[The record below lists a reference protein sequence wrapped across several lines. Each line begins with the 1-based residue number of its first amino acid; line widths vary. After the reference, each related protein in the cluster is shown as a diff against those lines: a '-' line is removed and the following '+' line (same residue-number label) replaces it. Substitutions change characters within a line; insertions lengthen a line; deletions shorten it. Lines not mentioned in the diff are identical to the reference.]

1 MRTHL
6 ALALVLAACGRSDR
20 TRPPAAGQT
29 PSASATLRGPDVLVL
44 RLPRAGGAARAYLYP
59 RLDSAVW
66 TSGDRL
72 PPVERLLAF
81 DENAGSVAAVDAKGA
96 PLRLDLRLGAVSRES
111 GAKLARPVSSDG
123 AAIYGIGAKGEVRRI
138 TPSDTAW
145 RFHSTARVRD
155 VVPLRDGTLLVLGDR
170 GGRTTIWHL
179 HPPNTNVIDTAVV
192 AHATRVIGSQS
203 GDRLYLAVDD
213 GMIGVRAKDLSTVST
228 VKLDSTVAS
237 LVTTPSGDRIYAAPA
252 GRREV
257 VVVDRYSSR
266 IEARVALPGGVA
278 ELRMDPTGRYV
289 LVRPERGDSAWVIA
303 VATNELIGTTRT
315 AWRSDLPLVTPDGS
329 IALLHMKDVLFI
341 DGQTL
346 RPGTLVPGGGADLW
360 MVVAWN
366 GFRPRRPG
374 LDEPVTFA
382 RADSGPPDTSSNPFS
397 GQIPGRDTQTVV
409 PDSAAGTAMRA
420 PPNDSAARRGQLF
433 TVQFA
438 ALRSEEAARES
449 ARGISVNGVP
459 PRIVSTSRDGATIYR
474 VVSGPFSSRADAERA
489 ASSTG
494 RSYWIYEGAP

>member
-1 MRTHL
+1 M
-6 ALALVLAACGRSDR
+6 
-20 TRPPAAGQT
+20 
-29 PSASATLRGPDVLVL
+29 RGPDVLVL
-44 RLPRAGGAARAYLYP
+44 RLPRAGGAARAYAYP

-66 TSGDRL
+66 SSADRL

-81 DENAGSVAAVDAKGA
+81 DENAGSVAAVDAKGT
-96 PLRLDLRLGAVSRES
+96 PLRLDLRLGGVSRES
-111 GAKLARPVSSDG
+111 GAKLARPVSTDG
-123 AAIYGIGAKGEVRRI
+123 AAIYGIGPKGDVRRI

-145 RFHSTARVRD
+145 RFRSTARVRD

-170 GGRTTIWHL
+170 DGRTTIWHL
-179 HPPNTNVIDTAVV
+179 HPPNTNVIDTTVV

-228 VKLDSTVAS
+228 VKLDSTVTS
-237 LVTTPSGDRIYAAPA
+237 LVTTPSGDRIYAALA
-252 GRREV
+252 GRHEI
-257 VVVDRYSSR
+257 VVVDRYSSSIESR
-266 IEARVALPGGVA
+266 ITLPGGAA

-289 LVRPERGDSAWVIA
+289 LARPDRGDSAWVIA
-303 VATNELIGTTRT
+303 VATNELVGMTRT

-346 RPGTLVPGGGADLW
+346 HPRTLVRGGGADLW

-366 GFRPRRPG
+366 GFRPRRAG

-382 RADSGPPDTSSNPFS
+382 GSDSGGPDTASNPFA
-397 GQIPGRDTQTVV
+397 GQVPGRDTQSVA
-409 PDSAAGTAMRA
+409 PESAPTAMRSV
-420 PPNDSAARRGQLF
+420 PRDSAPARGSMF

-438 ALRSEEAARES
+438 ALRSEPAARES

-459 PRIVSTSRDGATIYR
+459 PHIVSTTREGVTIFR
-474 VVSGPFSSRADAERA
+474 VVSGPYASRAEAERVA
-489 ASSTG
+489 GSTG